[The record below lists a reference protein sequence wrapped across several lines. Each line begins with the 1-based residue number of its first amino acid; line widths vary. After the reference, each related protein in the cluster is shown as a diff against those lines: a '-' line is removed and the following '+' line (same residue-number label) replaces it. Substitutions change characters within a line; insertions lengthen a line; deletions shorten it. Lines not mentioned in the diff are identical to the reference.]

1 MSSLGPPFISPL
13 NIKQHMTLRKMFET
27 ESCFRD
33 FTDGPD
39 GPDDHDNPDDQLLF
53 TDVFPKYVSTKV

>member
-1 MSSLGPPFISPL
+1 MSSLGPPFILPL
-13 NIKQHMTLRKMFET
+13 NIKQHKTLRKMFKT

-33 FTDGPD
+33 FTD